1 MTTLVAWLFG
11 FTQVSL
17 LDADQVG
24 LLDAQPKAGIF
35 LFGFS
40 FIWNVFIAFWTWGA
54 TLAGAPT
61 LFPMFSIPFWGV
73 GGALCAATLSSF

>member
-17 LDADQVG
+17 LDAAAKDGTGQ
-24 LLDAQPKAGIF
+24 KAGGIF
-35 LFGFS
+35 LLGFS
-40 FIWNVFIAFWTWGA
+40 VIWNVFIAIWTWGA
-54 TLAGAPT
+54 TLAGAPI

-73 GGALCAATLSSF
+73 GGALCAAALSSF